1 MLSLLALVVG
11 CQAHSTSQKSAFVL
25 PEPPPQPTPLK
36 IKSISGS
43 NASLQKSVP
52 ASEIGLLVAQS
63 APSSKSTAN
72 ARFGSS
78 SAKSTTPPP
87 LPDGAPQ
94 ITDEPIDIEA
104 RLGIL
109 VEDVSRSASQVTALV
124 AQHGGTVTLDLRTEK
139 SSEDAG
145 EARLQVR
152 VPAPRFDSFFDAVTQ
167 VGAVRGREIKK
178 RDVELE
184 IHDTD
189 LLLRNLEATMRRY
202 EEILGQAHDVKDVL
216 AIENELNRV
225 RADIDQ
231 SKGRLAW
238 LRDRVARAT
247 VVIRLYSPNAQKA
260 QEGAS
265 FFPGLRATSFVDL
278 REGSRA
284 EWYTGGGISLRFANL
299 WSPGATTVRGMVLD
313 FDIAR
318 SCCGSHPEN
327 SDYGVSG
334 LIGGDYYSSMLGGG
348 LGASSIRTLAGVW
361 GRPQRISMLTR
372 RSVSFSGPTC

>member
-1 MLSLLALVVG
+1 M
-11 CQAHSTSQKSAFVL
+11 
-25 PEPPPQPTPLK
+25 
-36 IKSISGS
+36 
-43 NASLQKSVP
+43 
-52 ASEIGLLVAQS
+52 LVAQS
-63 APSSKSTAN
+63 APSSRSTAN

-78 SAKSTTPPP
+78 SAKSTAPPP

-167 VGAVRGREIKK
+167 VGSVRGREIKK

-231 SKGRLAW
+231 TKGRLAW

-247 VVIRLYSPNAQKA
+247 VVIQLSSPTRKKPKKERRSSLVCEPLRSSICARGREPNGTR
-260 QEGAS
+260 GA
-265 FFPGLRATSFVDL
+265 
-278 REGSRA
+278 GSRCA
-284 EWYTGGGISLRFANL
+284 SRICGAPGRAPSAAWSSISTSREAAADLIQRT
-299 WSPGATTVRGMVLD
+299 ATT
-313 FDIAR
+313 A
-318 SCCGSHPEN
+318 
-327 SDYGVSG
+327 
-334 LIGGDYYSSMLGGG
+334 
-348 LGASSIRTLAGVW
+348 
-361 GRPQRISMLTR
+361 
-372 RSVSFSGPTC
+372 